1 MAELQNPLPPGWD
14 SKRDHISGKYY
25 YINHYTKTTTWEDP
39 RIRHRHLHTAT
50 KQYTAAEYIPLQHG
64 TPESRR
70 NYVYPRQTSP
80 IPAFQMPTHM
90 SPKSV
95 PLQDMKPKAS
105 PLTVRSA
112 KVQDSTFMPVDP
124 DEVLVGKISGMF
136 PTVTETHIKM
146 LIKKYHSR
154 EALVISALQVEKN
167 PITTPG
173 PYATPPAQRNIQATP
188 PLGFRVNSRGG
199 SPICR
204 AGTAPG
210 GSPASAGFR
219 SSPRPHSSPKL
230 KLRYMKS
237 IFPRA
242 DEMIILD
249 VLQGNENNIQK
260 ASDVLKEM
268 GFERKDTVKVAQQ
281 KLDAKKE
288 QERKEQE
295 QEVTVA
301 VVQPRVKTSEEKQ
314 RVKASLQEKY
324 KDVAE
329 HLICIALESVNFD
342 EERANQILQ
351 IMIQEDSKS
360 SNADK
365 KGEDTV
371 DLLSQPS
378 TSSATL
384 NIPVSQS
391 RQSLKSLLKSEKEL
405 DKNSYSRVVEEDEGT
420 YKSTNLCN
428 TRGPNPEYVKGANE
442 QLLLEDYVKW
452 QGPNSTFIKGSQ
464 KLAQGPNSSLLT
476 ERSYKACGPNRNLIK
491 GPQCGLAKGSIFSQF
506 QTAVVVGESR
516 GE

>member
-14 SKRDHISGKYY
+14 SKRDPISGKYY

-39 RIRHRHLHTAT
+39 RIRHRHLHTTT
-50 KQYTAAEYIPLQHG
+50 KQAYAAAEYIQLQHG

-90 SPKSV
+90 NPKSV

-112 KVQDSTFMPVDP
+112 KVQDSTFMPADP

-136 PTVTETHIKM
+136 PTVSETHIKM
-146 LIKKYHSR
+146 LIKK
-154 EALVISALQVEKN
+154 
-167 PITTPG
+167 
-173 PYATPPAQRNIQATP
+173 
-188 PLGFRVNSRGG
+188 
-199 SPICR
+199 
-204 AGTAPG
+204 
-210 GSPASAGFR
+210 
-219 SSPRPHSSPKL
+219 
-230 KLRYMKS
+230 YMKS

-260 ASDVLKEM
+260 TSEVLKDM

-281 KLDAKKE
+281 KLDAKRE
-288 QERKEQE
+288 QERREEE

-314 RVKASLQEKY
+314 RVKVSLQEKY

-405 DKNSYSRVVEEDEGT
+405 DKSSYSRVVEEDEAT

-452 QGPNSTFIKGSQ
+452 QGPNSTYNKGSQ

>member
-14 SKRDHISGKYY
+14 SKRDPISGKYY

-39 RIRHRHLHTAT
+39 RIRHRHLHTTT
-50 KQYTAAEYIPLQHG
+50 KQAYAAAEYIQLQHG

-90 SPKSV
+90 NPKSV

-112 KVQDSTFMPVDP
+112 KVQDSTFMPADP

-136 PTVTETHIKM
+136 PTVSETHIKM
-146 LIKKYHSR
+146 LIK
-154 EALVISALQVEKN
+154 N
-167 PITTPG
+167 
-173 PYATPPAQRNIQATP
+173 
-188 PLGFRVNSRGG
+188 
-199 SPICR
+199 C
-204 AGTAPG
+204 
-210 GSPASAGFR
+210 
-219 SSPRPHSSPKL
+219 
-230 KLRYMKS
+230 RYMKS

-260 ASDVLKEM
+260 TSEVLKDM

-281 KLDAKKE
+281 KLDAKRE
-288 QERKEQE
+288 QERREEE

-314 RVKASLQEKY
+314 RVKVSLQEKY

-405 DKNSYSRVVEEDEGT
+405 DKSSYSRVVEEDEAT

-452 QGPNSTFIKGSQ
+452 QGPNSTYNKGSQ

>member
-146 LIKKYHSR
+146 LIK
-154 EALVISALQVEKN
+154 N
-167 PITTPG
+167 
-173 PYATPPAQRNIQATP
+173 
-188 PLGFRVNSRGG
+188 
-199 SPICR
+199 C
-204 AGTAPG
+204 
-210 GSPASAGFR
+210 
-219 SSPRPHSSPKL
+219 
-230 KLRYMKS
+230 RYMKS

>member
-146 LIKKYHSR
+146 LIKK
-154 EALVISALQVEKN
+154 
-167 PITTPG
+167 
-173 PYATPPAQRNIQATP
+173 
-188 PLGFRVNSRGG
+188 
-199 SPICR
+199 
-204 AGTAPG
+204 
-210 GSPASAGFR
+210 
-219 SSPRPHSSPKL
+219 
-230 KLRYMKS
+230 YMKS

>member
-14 SKRDHISGKYY
+14 AKRDHISGKYY

-50 KQYTAAEYIPLQHG
+50 KQYTAAEYIPLQ
-64 TPESRR
+64 
-70 NYVYPRQTSP
+70 
-80 IPAFQMPTHM
+80 
-90 SPKSV
+90 
-95 PLQDMKPKAS
+95 DMKPKAS

-112 KVQDSTFMPVDP
+112 KVQDSTFMPADP

-136 PTVTETHIKM
+136 PTVSETHIKM
-146 LIKKYHSR
+146 LIKNY
-154 EALVISALQVEKN
+154 
-167 PITTPG
+167 
-173 PYATPPAQRNIQATP
+173 
-188 PLGFRVNSRGG
+188 
-199 SPICR
+199 
-204 AGTAPG
+204 
-210 GSPASAGFR
+210 
-219 SSPRPHSSPKL
+219 
-230 KLRYMKS
+230 RYMKS

-288 QERKEQE
+288 QERREEE

-314 RVKASLQEKY
+314 RVKVSLQEKY

-405 DKNSYSRVVEEDEGT
+405 DKNSYSRVVEEDEAT

-452 QGPNSTFIKGSQ
+452 QGPNSTFSKGSQ
-464 KLAQGPNSSLLT
+464 KLAQGANSSLLT